1 MQNVLTVISL
11 KNIRANAL
19 LFKSISEKPLI
30 AVVKDDAYGHGAEEV
45 ARYLE
50 DVADSFAVA
59 TVDEG
64 AALRSAGIWKDIL
77 VLTPPLSAE
86 EVVRISAY
94 RLTASVSSLAAMKLI
109 ARVSRELSLPPMR
122 AHLVFN
128 TGMNRYGF
136 RPDRVAHACR
146 MAKEYGFQVE
156 GVYSHYYSPENE
168 RLRRRQQT
176 LFGKICCVVQNEF
189 PGAVRHIAATGGTLA
204 GGELFDAVRI
214 GIGLYG
220 YLPYGFEECGCPVKP
235 AMKIYATVAQ
245 GGTFTGG
252 GMGYNRIKERY
263 GKVHTLRIGYG
274 DGFFRAGGVGV
285 GKLCMDAAVR
295 AGRGDYGTRRI
306 AVKDISSYAKQLN
319 TTEYEVLVN
328 AGKKAVKKYIE

>member
-128 TGMNRYGF
+128 TGMNRYVF
-136 RPDRVAHACR
+136 RDR
-146 MAKEYGFQVE
+146 K
-156 GVYSHYYSPENE
+156 S
-168 RLRRRQQT
+168 
-176 LFGKICCVVQNEF
+176 VV
-189 PGAVRHIAATGGTLA
+189 
-204 GGELFDAVRI
+204 
-214 GIGLYG
+214 
-220 YLPYGFEECGCPVKP
+220 
-235 AMKIYATVAQ
+235 
-245 GGTFTGG
+245 
-252 GMGYNRIKERY
+252 
-263 GKVHTLRIGYG
+263 
-274 DGFFRAGGVGV
+274 
-285 GKLCMDAAVR
+285 
-295 AGRGDYGTRRI
+295 
-306 AVKDISSYAKQLN
+306 
-319 TTEYEVLVN
+319 
-328 AGKKAVKKYIE
+328 